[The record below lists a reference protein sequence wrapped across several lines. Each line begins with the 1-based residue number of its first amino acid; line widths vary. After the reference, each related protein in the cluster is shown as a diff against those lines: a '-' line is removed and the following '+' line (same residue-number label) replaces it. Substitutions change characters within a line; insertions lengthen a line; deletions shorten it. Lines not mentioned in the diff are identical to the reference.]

1 VTTQDHV
8 GKQIIG
14 LVKNGNMIK
23 LTDIVD
29 EIKVRPPLNPLEIV
43 NNLGEFFPFLLIQV
57 SEYGNLI
64 RFKEGHGFP
73 DSDLEDILSD
83 EYGFQGEELNKA
95 TKLVED
101 YYQNINAG
109 DVKVIQYTDGKIDVS
124 GYKSAITKYEFDT
137 SDCYYTILTKF

>member
-1 VTTQDHV
+1 
-8 GKQIIG
+8 
-14 LVKNGNMIK
+14 MIK

-83 EYGFQGEELNKA
+83 EYGFQGEELNEA

>member
-1 VTTQDHV
+1 
-8 GKQIIG
+8 
-14 LVKNGNMIK
+14 MIK

-83 EYGFQGEELNKA
+83 EYGFQGEELNEA

-101 YYQNINAG
+101 YYQNINSG

>member
-1 VTTQDHV
+1 
-8 GKQIIG
+8 
-14 LVKNGNMIK
+14 MIK

-64 RFKEGHGFP
+64 RFKEGHGYP
-73 DSDLEDILSD
+73 NSDLEDILSD
-83 EYGFQGEELNKA
+83 EYGFQGEELNEA

>member
-1 VTTQDHV
+1 
-8 GKQIIG
+8 
-14 LVKNGNMIK
+14 MIK

-64 RFKEGHGFP
+64 RFKEGHGYP
-73 DSDLEDILSD
+73 NSDLEDILSD
-83 EYGFQGEELNKA
+83 EYGFQGEELNEA

-101 YYQNINAG
+101 YYQNINNG
-109 DVKVIQYTDGKIDVS
+109 DVKVIQYTDGKIDIS

>member
-1 VTTQDHV
+1 
-8 GKQIIG
+8 
-14 LVKNGNMIK
+14 MIK

-29 EIKVRPPLNPLEIV
+29 EIKIRPPLNPLEIV

-83 EYGFQGEELNKA
+83 EYGFQGEELNEA

-101 YYQNINAG
+101 YYQNINSG

>member
-1 VTTQDHV
+1 
-8 GKQIIG
+8 
-14 LVKNGNMIK
+14 MIK

-64 RFKEGHGFP
+64 RFKEGHGLP

-83 EYGFQGEELNKA
+83 EYGFQGEELNEA

>member
-1 VTTQDHV
+1 
-8 GKQIIG
+8 
-14 LVKNGNMIK
+14 MIK

-29 EIKVRPPLNPLEIV
+29 EIKIRPPLNPLEIV

-57 SEYGNLI
+57 SESGNLPQ
-64 RFKEGHGFP
+64 FKKDHGFP

-83 EYGFQGEELNKA
+83 EYGFQGEELNEA

>member
-1 VTTQDHV
+1 
-8 GKQIIG
+8 
-14 LVKNGNMIK
+14 MIK

-29 EIKVRPPLNPLEIV
+29 EIKIRPPLNPLEIV
-43 NNLGEFFPFLLIQV
+43 NNLGESFPFLLIQV

-64 RFKEGHGFP
+64 RFKEGHGYP
-73 DSDLEDILSD
+73 NSDLEDILSD
-83 EYGFQGEELNKA
+83 EYGFQDEELNEA

>member
-1 VTTQDHV
+1 
-8 GKQIIG
+8 
-14 LVKNGNMIK
+14 MIK

-29 EIKVRPPLNPLEIV
+29 EIKIRPPLNPLEIV
-43 NNLGEFFPFLLIQV
+43 NNLGESFPFLLIQV
-57 SEYGNLI
+57 SESGGLSQ
-64 RFKEGHGFP
+64 FKKDHGFP

-83 EYGFQGEELNKA
+83 EYGFQGEELNEA

-101 YYQNINAG
+101 YYQNINNG
-109 DVKVIQYTDGKIDVS
+109 DVKVIQYTDGKINIS

>member
-1 VTTQDHV
+1 
-8 GKQIIG
+8 
-14 LVKNGNMIK
+14 MIK

-64 RFKEGHGFP
+64 RFKEGHGYP
-73 DSDLEDILSD
+73 NSDLEDILSD
-83 EYGFQGEELNKA
+83 EYGFQGEELNEA

-101 YYQNINAG
+101 YYQNINTG